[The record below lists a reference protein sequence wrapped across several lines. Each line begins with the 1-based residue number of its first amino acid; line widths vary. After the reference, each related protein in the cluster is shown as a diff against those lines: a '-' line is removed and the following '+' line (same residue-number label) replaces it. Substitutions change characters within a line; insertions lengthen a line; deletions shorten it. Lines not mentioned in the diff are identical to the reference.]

1 MVGRGGEDETLFQF
15 PAVWCCICLHV
26 FLSFSSSSIKSIR
39 YGLTDIVDNIRT
51 HTHTHT
57 YTYTRMQI
65 IYPYPNDHRRN
76 ICYPLCTHPLEINFG
91 RRSVGRSVACRS
103 SVSYALASI
112 NLLFHNL
119 PPPQFSDLKKTFLT
133 FYCLFLIILK
143 TGKTLWCRNFA
154 QEKNGGNI
162 FNICILV
169 QSHLL
174 TPPPLL
180 LFNLIQIFANFHNF
194 AILICVNCH

>member
-1 MVGRGGEDETLFQF
+1 M
-15 PAVWCCICLHV
+15 
-26 FLSFSSSSIKSIR
+26 FLSFSSSIKSIR

-91 RRSVGRSVACRS
+91 RRSVSRSFACRS

-119 PPPQFSDLKKTFLT
+119 SPPQFSDLKKNISYFLLP
-133 FYCLFLIILK
+133 FSYHPQN
-143 TGKTLWCRNFA
+143 GKDIVMSKLCSRKKW
-154 QEKNGGNI
+154 G
-162 FNICILV
+162 
-169 QSHLL
+169 
-174 TPPPLL
+174 
-180 LFNLIQIFANFHNF
+180 
-194 AILICVNCH
+194 

>member
-1 MVGRGGEDETLFQF
+1 
-15 PAVWCCICLHV
+15 
-26 FLSFSSSSIKSIR
+26 
-39 YGLTDIVDNIRT
+39 
-51 HTHTHT
+51 
-57 YTYTRMQI
+57 MQI

-91 RRSVGRSVACRS
+91 RRSVGRSFACRS

-119 PPPQFSDLKKTFLT
+119 SPPQFSDLKQHFL
-133 FYCLFLIILK
+133 LFIAFFLSSSKRERHCDVETLLK
-143 TGKTLWCRNFA
+143 K
-154 QEKNGGNI
+154 KNGGNI

-169 QSHLL
+169 QPHPL
-174 TPPPLL
+174 TRPPLL

>member
-26 FLSFSSSSIKSIR
+26 FLCFSSSSIKSIR

-51 HTHTHT
+51 HTHTHIHVHT
-57 YTYTRMQI
+57 YANNLSVSKWSPKKHMLSALYT
-65 IYPYPNDHRRN
+65 
-76 ICYPLCTHPLEINFG
+76 
-91 RRSVGRSVACRS
+91 SVGDKLRPSIGRSVACRS

-119 PPPQFSDLKKTFLT
+119 SPPQFSDLKKTFLT

-169 QSHLL
+169 QSHPL